1 MTCHSAYTSPLR
13 LNRRSAFRRALRR
26 CGGALFAALAV
37 AVPLTCGA
45 ADAAPSDPEPPKLTI
60 FAAASLKTAL
70 DEIAEAWRDRTGG
83 ALALSYAGSS
93 ALARQI
99 EQGAPAD
106 LFVSANAAWMDRLDA
121 AGLLREGSRRDVA
134 GNALVLVAHRDGADP
149 AGDSAGDPAP
159 ETLAPGAD
167 LVARLDGGRL
177 AMALVDA
184 VPAGIYGR
192 QALTSLGIWEA
203 TAPHVAQTDNVRA
216 ALALVATGEAPR
228 GVVYATDATPEPR
241 VRIAG
246 VFPAGAHDPIVYP
259 AAAVADPA
267 ATPET
272 VDAALAFLD
281 FLSGPEARAALT
293 RQGFALPD

>member
-1 MTCHSAYTSPLR
+1 MTCHSACTSPLR

-134 GNALVLVAHRDGADP
+134 GNALVLVAHRDGTDP

-159 ETLAPGAD
+159 ETLAFCKK
-167 LVARLDGGRL
+167 
-177 AMALVDA
+177 
-184 VPAGIYGR
+184 
-192 QALTSLGIWEA
+192 
-203 TAPHVAQTDNVRA
+203 H
-216 ALALVATGEAPR
+216 
-228 GVVYATDATPEPR
+228 GVVYHNLPW
-241 VRIAG
+241 I
-246 VFPAGAHDPIVYP
+246 PAQI
-259 AAAVADPA
+259 
-267 ATPET
+267 ELIRCLK
-272 VDAALAFLD
+272 DAALKM
-281 FLSGPEARAALT
+281 RASQAVENT
-293 RQGFALPD
+293 EKKQV